1 MYVYH
6 CFFCRDVCLSNLK
19 HAPSR
24 ELLLTSRKT
33 VFSHLKCPQLS
44 FRWHRRSFE
53 LEGNNQAIYHEVDL
67 VYTGPVQPVYREL
80 CKFCYK
86 NLHTF
91 LGR

>member
-1 MYVYH
+1 MPSA
-6 CFFCRDVCLSNLK
+6 FFQV
-19 HAPSR
+19 AP
-24 ELLLTSRKT
+24 
-33 VFSHLKCPQLS
+33 
-44 FRWHRRSFE
+44 RSFE